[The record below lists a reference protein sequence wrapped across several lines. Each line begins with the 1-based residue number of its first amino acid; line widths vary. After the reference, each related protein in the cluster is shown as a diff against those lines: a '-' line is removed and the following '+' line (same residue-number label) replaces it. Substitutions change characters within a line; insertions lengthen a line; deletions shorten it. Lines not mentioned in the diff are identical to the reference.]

1 MINHTIIEQS
11 NDWVRLAIV
20 RYRIT
25 RDIADKSAIYD
36 ALSRRRRARA
46 TPPKWWRD
54 AWEHEQNQ
62 DLKAWGRTERTYT
75 EMLAAVALHAPESGS
90 VTN

>member
-25 RDIADKSAIYD
+25 RDVADKSAIYD
-36 ALSRRRRARA
+36 ALSRRRRARV

-54 AWEHEQNQ
+54 AWEYEQDK
-62 DLKAWGRTERTYT
+62 DLKTWGRVERTYD
-75 EMLAAVALHAPESGS
+75 ELSAAVLTHKP
-90 VTN
+90 